1 MFDPV
6 NVIAHYEFQ
15 LVAYIRR
22 ISHSPAK
29 TGDTRQCTRKCHNI
43 SSSAAHRPAVSI
55 EPYAAATHRY
65 ALNTIRASDDE
76 ANAADAADDDG
87 ADGDGDGALKGDR
100 ATVDEM
106 RHLLPCMQMCAPQAY
121 RLM

>member
-1 MFDPV
+1 MIRV
-6 NVIAHYEFQ
+6 NARANATTYHRAQ
-15 LVAYIRR
+15 R
-22 ISHSPAK
+22 
-29 TGDTRQCTRKCHNI
+29 T
-43 SSSAAHRPAVSI
+43 RPAVSI

-87 ADGDGDGALKGDR
+87 ADGALKGDR
-100 ATVDEM
+100 ATVNEM